1 MNIKFIDND
10 YLLAWYLLFK
20 PSFCEEIQALKE
32 RVWNNYSSI
41 YLSMES
47 ENIEILK
54 YGEDFIPDDNTIYD
68 IVFDSEIFDLLK
80 KETDK
85 HRNFLMD
92 AWDSKKKDIS
102 EAFKKICRI
111 KLSDQYNIVVIHPL
125 LDIVEYMK
133 SNPKKAIAWGK
144 KDDREDSFLTLM
156 RIVYTVLK
164 YEVADFQKENRE
176 MVSAILDMA
185 INNELATQVCG
196 ETKYDQG
203 FKRLKLLK
211 KQLYP
216 YWLMYLGADKEKMLN
231 YMMRDKT
238 SFELDHYQLEPQL
251 AKVDIYGF
259 IDFCCRNQKYIIRL
273 NNFNN

>member
-20 PSFCEEIQALKE
+20 PSFCSEMQSLKE
-32 RVWNNYSSI
+32 RVWKNHNQI
-41 YLSMES
+41 YLHMES

-68 IVFDSEIFDLLK
+68 IVFDSEIFALLK
-80 KETDK
+80 KETEK

-92 AWDSKKKDIS
+92 AWDSKKKEITES
-102 EAFKKICRI
+102 FKKVCRI
-111 KLSDQYNIVVIHPL
+111 KLADQYSIVVIHPL
-125 LDIVEYMK
+125 LDSVEYMK
-133 SNPKKAIAWGK
+133 SNPIKSIAWGK
-144 KDDREDSFLTLM
+144 KDDREDSFTTLM

-164 YEVADFQKENRE
+164 YEVGDFQKENRE
-176 MVSAILDMA
+176 MVSAIIDMA
-185 INNELATQVCG
+185 ITNEVATQVLE
-196 ETKYDQG
+196 ETQYEKG
-203 FKRLKLLK
+203 FKKLKLLR

-238 SFELDHYQLEPQL
+238 SFELDQYQLEPQL

-273 NNFNN
+273 NNLNN